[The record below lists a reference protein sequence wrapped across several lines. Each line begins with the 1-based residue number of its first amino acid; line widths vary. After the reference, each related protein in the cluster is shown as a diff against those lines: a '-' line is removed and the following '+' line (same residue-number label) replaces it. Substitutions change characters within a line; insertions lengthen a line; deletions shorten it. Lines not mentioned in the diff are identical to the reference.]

1 VVVKKVKL
9 FSFLCVLFFLC
20 VNTVGAQTQRNWWY
34 TLEQGK
40 QMYRQ
45 GNYGNALL
53 AFEDARRQRRTMYER
68 MERDFINL
76 LSVREV
82 RRMGDSLDWVERFIR
97 DRRYADAAAALEEL
111 YYRIPRESF
120 NNSASAALTAIGT
133 LKDYPEAEYWIGEV
147 YLTEG
152 EPGLALSQFQKALST
167 GGSPANPLSGN
178 PGFSTDLTY
187 KIAGIYRIRREYNEM
202 VRTLLSIVSSDSL
215 WAAGE
220 NETVTDRVPATATD
234 GQPAPEPAGAVQR
247 ASFARQ
253 AMTRTLE
260 NDGINRFLTLYR
272 YANTEGEQA
281 HRLLGYFYYDT
292 GRHSRAQ
299 DHLMF
304 AFLIQNT
311 VIIDELISRRYDF
324 TFTNLGTLAAE
335 FAGNQLIA
343 DYIEKNEYYKT
354 AYYLA
359 TSMYG
364 NGKTATARSIWNFL
378 AVQNSAGEWQTRSVS
393 QLRAPRVEPALEMP

>member
-1 VVVKKVKL
+1 VKGIKF
-9 FSFLCVLFFLC
+9 FSIFFVSL
-20 VNTVGAQTQRNWWY
+20 VFINAAGAQNQRDWWY

-53 AFEDARRQRRTMYER
+53 TFEDARRQRRAVYER
-68 MERDFINL
+68 MEKDFIEL

-82 RRMGDSLDWVERFIR
+82 RRMGDSLEWVERFIQE
-97 DRRYADAAAALEEL
+97 RRYAAASAALEEL
-111 YYRIPRESF
+111 YYRVPKESLK
-120 NNSASAALTAIGT
+120 NSAAAALTAIGT

-152 EPGLALSQFQKALST
+152 EPGLALSQFQKALSI
-167 GGSPANPLSGN
+167 SLLPEN
-178 PGFSTDLTY
+178 PGFTTELLY
-187 KIAGIYRIRREYNEM
+187 KIVGIYRIRRDYNEM
-202 VRTLLSIVSSDSL
+202 LRTLVSIVSADSL

-220 NETVTDRVPATATD
+220 NETAIEGQQSPGGPAA
-234 GQPAPEPAGAVQR
+234 QHV
-247 ASFARQ
+247 SFARQ

-272 YANTEGEQA
+272 YGNADCEQA
-281 HRLLGYFYYDT
+281 QRLLGYFYHDT

-311 VIIDELISRRYDF
+311 VIIDELIRRNYDF
-324 TFTNLGTLAAE
+324 TFTNLDALAAE
-335 FAGNQLIA
+335 FAGNQLIG
-343 DYIEKNEYYKT
+343 DYIEKTEYYKT

-359 TSMYG
+359 TSLYG
-364 NGKTATARSIWNFL
+364 NGKTTSARSIWNFL
-378 AVQNSAGEWQTRSVS
+378 AVQNRAGEWQARAVS
-393 QLRAPRVEPALEMP
+393 QLRSPRVEPAIEMP